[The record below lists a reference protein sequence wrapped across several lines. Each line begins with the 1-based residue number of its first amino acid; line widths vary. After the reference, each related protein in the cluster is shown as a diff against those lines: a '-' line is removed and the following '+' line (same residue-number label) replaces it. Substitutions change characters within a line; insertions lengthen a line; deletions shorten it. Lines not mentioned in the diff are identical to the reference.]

1 MTCWEVIQLLHINF
15 LFFSAEAHDRISHK
29 VSIIVPMI
37 PIRGRPGRTQNET
50 TNTQTFKQA
59 CACEGGQWGEEVSSV
74 PFTGPST
81 HKLSAATERLDAKLT
96 KLADKPSCWNHTNW
110 RKPKEEVALQTERNE
125 NIFKNHQLHFDFSV
139 SVSRIKWLTLKN
151 SHPET
156 WITSS

>member
-1 MTCWEVIQLLHINF
+1 MQNF

-50 TNTQTFKQA
+50 TNTQAFKQA
-59 CACEGGQWGEEVSSV
+59 CACEGGQWGEEVSLV

-96 KLADKPSCWNHTNW
+96 KLADKP
-110 RKPKEEVALQTERNE
+110 
-125 NIFKNHQLHFDFSV
+125 HQLKKAERGSRTSNGKKWKHF
-139 SVSRIKWLTLKN
+139 
-151 SHPET
+151 
-156 WITSS
+156 